1 MSANIYMQ
9 FNDIQGNGIEKNHTN
24 WIELN
29 SLNFSVSRHVS
40 QESGS
45 AKREIGIPSLS
56 SLSITKNMDI
66 SSMRMISESL
76 GGFGTDVCSIHFVG
90 EHGTYLEYKLSNAV
104 ISSYTM
110 QASEGCFT
118 EPYESFTISFTR
130 IETKFIPK
138 EKDSASICAGYDIP
152 TAKNL

>member
-1 MSANIYMQ
+1 MPAKIYMQ
-9 FNDIQGNGIEKNHTN
+9 FNDIQGNGIEPNHLN

-29 SLNFSVSRHVS
+29 SLNFSVSRCVS

-45 AKREIGIPSLS
+45 AKREIGVPSLS

-66 SSMRMISESL
+66 SSMKMISESL
-76 GGFGTDVCSIHFVG
+76 GGFGADICTIHFVG
-90 EHGTYLEYKLSNAV
+90 ENGTYLEYKLSNAV

-110 QASEGCFT
+110 QASQGYSA
-118 EPYESFTISFTR
+118 EPYESLSISFTR
-130 IETKFIPK
+130 METKFIPK
-138 EKDSASICAGYDIP
+138 EKDAAAICAGYDIP